1 MPGIPG
7 PALPDFMLCNARTV
21 RPGNHPFRFVVMRR
35 FFWQA
40 ADIVGADHPVAAEK
54 LRRASPQGMRYMHAT
69 LARGAE
75 LTIVRDNL
83 RHSSLATTSI
93 CLQSDEIKRARQMS
107 QAFAAR

>member
-7 PALPDFMLCNARTV
+7 PALPGFMLCNAGTV
-21 RPGNHPFRFVVMRR
+21 RPGNHPFRN
-35 FFWQA
+35 
-40 ADIVGADHPVAAEK
+40 IVGADHPVAAEK
-54 LRRASPQGMRYMHAT
+54 LRRASPQGMRYLHAT

-93 CLQSDEIKRARQMS
+93 CLQSDEVKRAGQMS